1 MTSRRSADRASRST
15 ASERVLVGDH
25 AVPAPP
31 QIIATGAWTS
41 PGSKGE
47 FPRIRQPNSRASQG
61 SRFRPRAVIYSSSGG
76 GGWSAWSRKSFALL
90 PHRLTEVARMLEG
103 IMVVAAEPAPA
114 ITRATAAHRSR
125 AAPGSDLS
133 RSSRRR
139 TRRRHH
145 GRARRGRA
153 FGRKRDG
160 HRSRARAVLRRAF
173 PPNGGPWNHRLYCR
187 PCLFLG
193 AVLASAMEWFLSKN
207 FAIER
212 IST

>member
-1 MTSRRSADRASRST
+1 
-15 ASERVLVGDH
+15 
-25 AVPAPP
+25 
-31 QIIATGAWTS
+31 
-41 PGSKGE
+41 
-47 FPRIRQPNSRASQG
+47 
-61 SRFRPRAVIYSSSGG
+61 
-76 GGWSAWSRKSFALL
+76 
-90 PHRLTEVARMLEG
+90 MLEG
-103 IMVVAAEPAPA
+103 IMVVAAEPTPA